1 MSERARGISHSLVRS
16 SAVITI
22 VIFVF
27 PMVYPA
33 FSHLIANGWL
43 GKIVAVWSIA
53 CPLLLPLFVGFE
65 VWWMRKKKDE
75 TKALW
80 VDAALAVACFL
91 LFWILIFYALG

>member
-1 MSERARGISHSLVRS
+1 VVRLIAGITLANFV
-16 SAVITI
+16 AAITS
-22 VIFVF
+22 
-27 PMVYPA
+27 PA
-33 FSHLIANGWL
+33 YSHLVANGWL

-75 TKALW
+75 SKALW

-91 LFWILIFYALG
+91 LFCAMLFYALGHHAII